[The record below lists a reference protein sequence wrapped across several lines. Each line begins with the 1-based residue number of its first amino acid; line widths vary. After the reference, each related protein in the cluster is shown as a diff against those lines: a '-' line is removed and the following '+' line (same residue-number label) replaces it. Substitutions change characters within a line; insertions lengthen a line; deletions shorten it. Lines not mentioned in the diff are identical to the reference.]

1 MGKPDAPVYG
11 LALLLGIAAGLV
23 EIALGDVLV
32 TTLFVLSSTMAL
44 GFIRPKRAWR
54 WLLVVGA
61 CVPLVELSAWLFL
74 SWRPYRAQVWE
85 SGLGFVTGIAG
96 CYGGAFARQGV
107 DELVR
112 RGE

>member
-1 MGKPDAPVYG
+1 MRKADITAYG
-11 LALLLGIAAGLV
+11 LALVLGISSGLV

-32 TTLFVLSSTMAL
+32 TTLLVLASTMVL
-44 GFIRPKRAWR
+44 GFIRPNRAWR
-54 WLLVVGA
+54 WLIVVGA
-61 CVPLVELSAWLFL
+61 CVPLVELAAWVLL

-107 DELVR
+107 DVLVR
-112 RGE
+112 GGK

>member
-1 MGKPDAPVYG
+1 V
-11 LALLLGIAAGLV
+11 LALLLGIAAGLI
-23 EIALGDVLV
+23 EIALSDVLV

-44 GFIRPKRAWR
+44 GFMRPKRAWR

-61 CVPLVELSAWLFL
+61 CVPLVELAAWLLL
-74 SWRPYRAQVWE
+74 SWRPYRAEVWE

-112 RGE
+112 RGK